1 MSFELTDKLTN
12 QIIEALENQEQEFA
26 VDAENS
32 TLVCKESVSSDN
44 ANYYS
49 LPQWNSTEGFNLRQ
63 EFVSNL
69 HAPLVREELQK
80 ILHSGR
86 GVFKNFKLTLKQY
99 PEVEKLWNNYKYKFM
114 INFINDW
121 YNELR
126 EIWGLEKL
134 DNEPEDIEDLVQD
147 DFIFQKYN
155 SKLDAELILHNV
167 CADYTNNDNDYS
179 VQINKAIIELWER
192 QFLYGNSYEQIG
204 FICRTL
210 SNEFAGCITVA
221 PVSEKTTNIVTITSY
236 FVPENLRGLGIGTK
250 LLSMCLSELK
260 SLKKE
265 WILLTHTIV
274 PDSLQ
279 PLLLRSGFEKIG
291 SGFIAKIQ

>member
-12 QIIEALENQEQEFA
+12 QIIEALENQEQEFV

-114 INFINDW
+114 INFINKW

>member
-12 QIIEALENQEQEFA
+12 QIIEALENQEQEFV

-167 CADYTNNDNDYS
+167 C
-179 VQINKAIIELWER
+179 
-192 QFLYGNSYEQIG
+192 
-204 FICRTL
+204 
-210 SNEFAGCITVA
+210 
-221 PVSEKTTNIVTITSY
+221 
-236 FVPENLRGLGIGTK
+236 
-250 LLSMCLSELK
+250 
-260 SLKKE
+260 
-265 WILLTHTIV
+265 
-274 PDSLQ
+274 
-279 PLLLRSGFEKIG
+279 
-291 SGFIAKIQ
+291 

>member
-12 QIIEALENQEQEFA
+12 QIVEALENQEQEFV

>member
-1 MSFELTDKLTN
+1 
-12 QIIEALENQEQEFA
+12 
-26 VDAENS
+26 
-32 TLVCKESVSSDN
+32 
-44 ANYYS
+44 
-49 LPQWNSTEGFNLRQ
+49 
-63 EFVSNL
+63 
-69 HAPLVREELQK
+69 
-80 ILHSGR
+80 
-86 GVFKNFKLTLKQY
+86 
-99 PEVEKLWNNYKYKFM
+99 M
-114 INFINDW
+114 INFINNW

-155 SKLDAELILHNV
+155 SKLDAELILHNA
-167 CADYTNNDNDYS
+167 CADYTNNDNSYS
-179 VQINKAIIELWER
+179 VQVNKAITELWER
-192 QFLYGNSYEQIG
+192 QFLYGNSCEQIG

-250 LLSMCLSELK
+250 LLSMCLSDLK

>member
-12 QIIEALENQEQEFA
+12 QIIEALENQEQEFV
-26 VDAENS
+26 VDADNS
-32 TLVCKESVSSDN
+32 ILVCKESVSSN
-44 ANYYS
+44 ETNFYS
-49 LPQWNSTEGFNLRQ
+49 LPKWNSTEGFNLRQ
-63 EFVSNL
+63 DFVSSL
-69 HAPLVREELQK
+69 HAPFVRDELQK

-155 SKLDAELILHNV
+155 SKLDAKLILHNV
-167 CADYTNNDNDYS
+167 CTDNTNDDNDYS

-192 QFLYGNSYEQIG
+192 QFLYGNSCEQIG

>member
-12 QIIEALENQEQEFA
+12 QIIEALENQEQEFV

>member
-12 QIIEALENQEQEFA
+12 QIIEALENQEQEFV

-99 PEVEKLWNNYKYKFM
+99 PEVEKLYEAIKVLPKSK
-114 INFINDW
+114 IV
-121 YNELR
+121 EAEALAK
-126 EIWGLEKL
+126 EAG
-134 DNEPEDIEDLVQD
+134 
-147 DFIFQKYN
+147 N
-155 SKLDAELILHNV
+155 SKAENMVLVGAALDYIPVKKDTIIN
-167 CADYTNNDNDYS
+167 S
-179 VQINKAIIELWER
+179 VKERFASKDPKLVEINCTAIEL
-192 QFLYGNSYEQIG
+192 
-204 FICRTL
+204 
-210 SNEFAGCITVA
+210 
-221 PVSEKTTNIVTITSY
+221 
-236 FVPENLRGLGIGTK
+236 
-250 LLSMCLSELK
+250 
-260 SLKKE
+260 
-265 WILLTHTIV
+265 
-274 PDSLQ
+274 
-279 PLLLRSGFEKIG
+279 G
-291 SGFIAKIQ
+291 STAK

>member
-12 QIIEALENQEQEFA
+12 QIIEALENQEQEFV

-134 DNEPEDIEDLVQD
+134 DNEPEDIGDLVQD